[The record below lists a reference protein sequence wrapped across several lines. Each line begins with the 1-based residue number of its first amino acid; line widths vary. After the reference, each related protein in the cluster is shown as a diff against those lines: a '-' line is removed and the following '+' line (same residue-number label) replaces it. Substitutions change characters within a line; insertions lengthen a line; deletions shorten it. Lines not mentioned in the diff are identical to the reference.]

1 MKGVN
6 TMDRNMDFNNFSNSN
21 GFNQY
26 ENNFDSQMYEAPMI
40 NPIMQYEQAYMYY
53 KYLTQQMDYRI
64 KCKEYEKIAK

>member
-1 MKGVN
+1 
-6 TMDRNMDFNNFSNSN
+6 MDRNMDFNNFSNSN

-26 ENNFDSQMYEAPMI
+26 ENNFDPQMYEAPMI